1 MPERNIP
8 RYIVFLTALF
18 FAAFLTGFLA
28 PLPGKMDLFGTLM
41 DAFGPFLT
49 LSPWKM
55 FFVILLNNSAKSFA
69 ILLSGIFFGLV
80 PLIAVAVNGYI
91 LGVAYLFASGKVGY
105 VQAAK
110 TVLPHGV
117 LEIPAVILS
126 AGYGLWLGVTFAKRI
141 RRRDMAGFG
150 DQVIHA
156 IRMFF
161 KIAFPLF
168 ILAALIETF
177 LIFYMGGG
185 VLR

>member
-1 MPERNIP
+1 MPERNII
-8 RYIVFLTALF
+8 RYVVSLTALF
-18 FAAFLTGFLA
+18 VAAFFTGFLV
-28 PLPGKMDLFGTLM
+28 PIPGKMELLGTLM
-41 DAFGPFLT
+41 DSFDPFLT
-49 LSPWKM
+49 LPPWEM
-55 FFVILLNNSAKSFA
+55 FFFILLNNSAKSFA
-69 ILLSGIFFGLV
+69 ILLSGILFGLV
-80 PLIAVAVNGYI
+80 PLIAVATNGYI
-91 LGVAYLFASGKVGY
+91 LGVAYLLTSGEVGY

-117 LEIPAVILS
+117 LEIPAVILT

-150 DQVIHA
+150 DQVVHG

-177 LIFYMGGG
+177 LIFSMGS
-185 VLR
+185 VPR

>member
-1 MPERNIP
+1 MPERNII
-8 RYIVFLTALF
+8 RYVVSLSALF
-18 FAAFLTGFLA
+18 FVAFLTGFLV
-28 PLPGKMDLFGTLM
+28 PIPGKMDLFGTLM
-41 DAFGPFLT
+41 DSFEPLLT
-49 LSPWKM
+49 LPLLKM
-55 FFVILLNNSAKSFA
+55 FFFILLNNSAKSFA
-69 ILLSGIFFGLV
+69 VLLSGILFGLT
-80 PLIAVAVNGYI
+80 PLIAVAANGYI
-91 LGVAYLFASGKVGY
+91 LGVAYLLTSGEVGY

-117 LEIPAVILS
+117 LEIPAVILT

-150 DQVIHA
+150 DQVVHG

-177 LIFYMGGG
+177 LIFSMGS
-185 VLR
+185 VPR